1 MNLENEIAFG
11 EFRFFGVMSQTPIST
26 LSITLEVAGKS
37 FGLHL
42 NLLKPFEKKY
52 AQTLLLYL
60 LVGEDGAV
68 LRALTSNQ
76 CGPGS
81 NSGVDAI
88 GGSRLLFV
96 LCLAPRVFSL
106 GTPVF
111 RSAQKSTLPNSNA
124 I

>member
-42 NLLKPFEKKY
+42 LLKPFEKKY
-52 AQTLLLYL
+52 AQTLLLCL

-68 LRALTSNQ
+68 LRALASNQ

-88 GGSRLLFV
+88 GGSRLLFL